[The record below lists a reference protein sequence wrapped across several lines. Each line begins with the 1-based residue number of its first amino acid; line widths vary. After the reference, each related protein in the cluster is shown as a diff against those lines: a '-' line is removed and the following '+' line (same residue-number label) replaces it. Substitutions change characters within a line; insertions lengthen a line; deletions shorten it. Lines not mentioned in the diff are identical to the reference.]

1 MYESDEPNYR
11 PAPTGGRFGQA
22 RRAWRDW
29 RRGRPFWGGLLLALS
44 GLELLTIPLPMSA
57 LGTIIHIGIGGTLG
71 VLIGAILI
79 ACGLLL
85 WFHPVQR
92 TFYAIVGILLA
103 LSALIATNLGGFLIG
118 TLLGVVGGSLAFGWA
133 PGTPPRGRRRAG
145 RPSAPPAEPRAWP
158 GLGGLR
164 FDRPSSG
171 GSGSETAGPET
182 AYPGERAPGERA
194 QRAPERADRERVGPP
209 PAVRFPAIAAT
220 ALALMALA
228 GGQALA
234 AGQTAGTTAAPSP
247 PAAPGCI
254 LPIFCSPPPS
264 PPPPSPSPT
273 GTPTP
278 SPTGTPTP
286 SPTPSPGP
294 TPGPTPTGTPGPRPS
309 RSPGPKPKGRRAAA
323 PALVAASVPLTFTA
337 GSAVLSGLRYDGVAK
352 VATSAGP
359 VRMLKFSMT
368 SLTLSGG
375 TVLTADEGGYT
386 LVTRNYSLAF
396 SGNVTLFATKFSGVL
411 NVAGVPTVRLTFTP
425 QSPPPAVLPTM
436 TFTSVTT
443 DQPLTLAD
451 SLVARALLITSG

>member
-1 MYESDEPNYR
+1 MYESDETIYR
-11 PAPTGGRFGQA
+11 PAPTGGRLG
-22 RRAWRDW
+22 RSWRSCRDW
-29 RRGRPFWGGLLLALS
+29 RRGRPFWGGLLLVLA
-44 GLELLTIPLPMSA
+44 GVELLTIPLPLSA

-71 VLIGAILI
+71 ILIGAILI

-133 PGTPPRGRRRAG
+133 PGTPPRGRRRADPEHDDPAPVTPTAAGSRRGSGRAG
-145 RPSAPPAEPRAWP
+145 RPQH
-158 GLGGLR
+158 
-164 FDRPSSG
+164 
-171 GSGSETAGPET
+171 AGPSPT
-182 AYPGERAPGERA
+182 
-194 QRAPERADRERVGPP
+194 
-209 PAVRFPAIAAT
+209 VRFPAIAAT

-228 GGQALA
+228 GGPTLA
-234 AGQTAGTTAAPSP
+234 ADPAAGTAAGTTAGTAAAPSP

-254 LPIFCSPPPS
+254 LPILCSPPPS

-294 TPGPTPTGTPGPRPS
+294 TPGPTPTGIPGPRPS
-309 RSPGPKPKGRRAAA
+309 RSPGPKPKRRRAAA
-323 PALVAASVPLTFTA
+323 PTLVAASVPLTFTA
-337 GSAVLSGLRYDGVAK
+337 GSAVLSGLRYDGIAR

-375 TVLTADEGGYT
+375 TVLTAYEGGYT
-386 LVTRNYSLAF
+386 LITRNYSLAF